1 MSLLDAGRRS
11 AHARTSGFSLFW
23 TQADVVL
30 VHARTSRLG
39 LFWTQADVALNAV
52 RVPRPAG
59 SSFTYRRRAPRR
71 PASARVVGTRRKK
84 CMGMGMGYWLLAI
97 GSMHANRAGCR

>member
-1 MSLLDAGRRS
+1 M
-11 AHARTSGFSLFW
+11 H
-23 TQADVVL
+23 
-30 VHARTSRLG
+30 VHARLSCLS

-84 CMGMGMGYWLLAI
+84 CMGMGMGMGMGYWLLGQCTPTVQAADDS
-97 GSMHANRAGCR
+97 GVDDSGR